1 MYDSAT
7 YDIDSIPRIT
17 FKNDKLTR
25 YLRMNIEDIYKQPN
39 PLPFWRYHQKITN
52 DYIDTLKP
60 LKIPLITSFNI
71 VNSSTK
77 NFLKIDQENDS
88 IFKLSS
94 ITNQFE
100 TRFYDYYPHLPIHIF
115 TQNLSLIRNTSKLI
129 LLENGLYGDPNW
141 RINALNQSSTEK
153 MTELYCPFLSNHC
166 DITTDYNRFSEAD
179 AIVFHLRD
187 DFDQNRAKKNRHPK
201 QRFVSAL
208 WESPPHTPNLQSYDQ
223 FFNWTM
229 TYRFDSHIITPYYSE
244 NAYIHK
250 SSPFYQ
256 LMLNENS
263 TRKLNWKIRKV
274 DYRPSDEIL
283 QKKKLGTVAAL
294 ISNCHVPSQRLP
306 FIQELKRYI
315 DVKVY
320 GRCGEL
326 CPSNKNCREF
336 IAENYYFL
344 LSFENSFCLDYTSEK
359 FFATLEYPIVPVV
372 FGQTNYSYFIPSS
385 GYIDATQFSTMS
397 SFARY
402 LNETRCDKEKYLS
415 YFSWKKDYVWGLGH
429 FSTPF
434 CDLCLRL
441 HLDSK
446 PNIIDN
452 IHKWWFDGS
461 CGKVHMP
468 S

>member
-1 MYDSAT
+1 MEYQK
-7 YDIDSIPRIT
+7 Y
-17 FKNDKLTR
+17 FK
-25 YLRMNIEDIYKQPN
+25 YLCLFVLCAY
-39 PLPFWRYHQKITN
+39 LFYLLVTN

-115 TQNLSLIRNTSKLI
+115 TQNLSLIGNTSKLI

-141 RINALNQSSTEK
+141 RINALNQSSTAK

-208 WESPPHTPNLQSYDQ
+208 WEAPPHTPNLQAYDQ

-344 LSFENSFCLDYTSEK
+344 LSYENSFCLDYTTEK

-402 LNETRCDKEKYLS
+402 LNETRYDKEKYLS